1 MSKENIQSLIDRVIG
16 KEGILRVPSY
26 WVRKLFNQVLD
37 YTDDSVAKSA
47 KTTEANAITSATATS
62 KEYTDQQIAELG
74 ITGKEPVVYVLP
86 EGTLQKMSYPLTD
99 GETYTYT
106 FTDAEAA
113 EYIEALAAGL
123 DKVIFMVGSYENIFV
138 PRCVAE
144 RAAAIVENTVTLV
157 SPILV
162 NGSNNDGWYT
172 WAVGFNIDY
181 NPDTGKVTCTRTSHK
196 TDIDIQGSGTEI
208 AVDNKLSSISENP
221 VQNKVI
227 YAELIERFD
236 GIDALLDA
244 INGEEI

>member
-1 MSKENIQSLIDRVIG
+1 MADAKLQSLIDRVIG
-16 KEGILRVPSY
+16 KDGILRVPAY

-37 YTDDSVAKSA
+37 YTDESVAKSA

-62 KEYTDQQIAELG
+62 KEYTDQQIENLG

-123 DKVIFMVGSYENIFV
+123 DKVIFMVGSYESIFT

-144 RAAAIVENTVTLV
+144 RAFALSENSVTLTN
-157 SPILV
+157 PMLV
-162 NGSNNDGWYT
+162 NGSNNEGWYT
-172 WAVGFNIDY
+172 WTVGFSINY
-181 NPDTGKVTCTRTSHK
+181 NTDTGKVTCTRTSHK

-208 AVDNKLSSISENP
+208 AVDNKLSSTSENP

-227 YAELIERFD
+227 YAELIERFE
-236 GIDALLDA
+236 GIDELLDA